1 MPTPTRT
8 TALHALYGIV
18 ATCFAM
24 ALAHLVAALTVPDAS
39 PVIAV
44 GSTVID
50 LTPTPLK
57 EWAIAQFGT
66 ADKAVLLGSVVTV
79 VLLLAALAG
88 ILARRRPALGVG
100 FLMCVAG
107 LGVAAAVL
115 RPGAGPADL
124 FPGLVAAASGTAA
137 LAWMLRL
144 DARSRAAEEP
154 VSSPASTPD
163 ADADTPTPSRRGVL
177 IVTAGLTAAAAGL
190 AAGGQW
196 ISRRALAIADIALP
210 LPADPAGPFP
220 RGLEEMVPGVT
231 PLRTPDGEFYRIDTR
246 LTLPSVDVDSWTLT
260 IDGDVDREVT
270 FTFDDLLAM
279 PLTERDI
286 TLTCVSNEVG
296 GPYVGSARWLGVP
309 LRDLLER
316 AGIDST
322 GADQILS
329 TDVDGM
335 TISTPL
341 DVAIDGRDAMIAI
354 GMNGAPLPRQHGFPA
369 RMVVPGLYGFVSACK
384 WITRM
389 TLTTY
394 DAQEAYWTEREWV
407 TDAPIRISS
416 RIDTPRPFAGVE
428 TGTVMIGGIA
438 WAQHVGIDGVE
449 VRIDGGAWQ
458 QATLGPEVTDDHW
471 RQWYLPW
478 EAESGR
484 HLVACRAK
492 AKDGTVQEAVRRTPF
507 PSGSSGVQ
515 EVVVNVS

>member
-1 MPTPTRT
+1 
-8 TALHALYGIV
+8 
-18 ATCFAM
+18 M

-39 PVIAV
+39 PVFAV

-66 ADKAVLLGSVVTV
+66 ADKAVLLGSVIVV
-79 VLLLAALAG
+79 VLLLAGVAG
-88 ILARRRPALGVG
+88 ILARRRPALGIG
-100 FLMCVAG
+100 FLMVLAG
-107 LGVAAAVL
+107 LGTAAAVL
-115 RPGAGPADL
+115 RPGAGPLDL
-124 FPGLVAAASGTAA
+124 FPGLTAAAAGAA
-137 LAWMLRL
+137 SLAWMLRL
-144 DARSRAAEEP
+144 DAQAGTAHQQDPSAETAANTGATP
-154 VSSPASTPD
+154 HSST
-163 ADADTPTPSRRGVL
+163 TPSRRGVL

-196 ISRRALAIADIALP
+196 ISRRALAIADIAFP
-210 LPADPAGPFP
+210 TPADPAGAFP
-220 RGLEEMVPGVT
+220 RGLEEMVPDIT
-231 PLRTPDGEFYRIDTR
+231 PLRTPDGDFYRIDTR
-246 LTLPSVDVDSWTLT
+246 LTLPSVDIDSWTLT
-260 IDGDVDREVT
+260 IDGDVDREVI
-270 FTFDDLLAM
+270 FTFDDLLKM

-296 GPYVGSARWLGVP
+296 GPYVGSARWIGVP
-309 LRDLLER
+309 LRDLLDQ

-341 DVAIDGRDAMIAI
+341 DVAIDGRDSMIAL
-354 GMNGAPLPRQHGFPA
+354 GMNGAALPRQHGFPA

-394 DAQEAYWTEREWV
+394 DDQEAYWTEREWA

-416 RIDTPRPFAGVE
+416 RIDTPRPFADGKA
-428 TGTVMIGGIA
+428 GQMMIGGIA
-438 WAQHVGIDGVE
+438 WAQHVGIERVE

-458 QATLGPEVTDDHW
+458 KTTLGPEVTDDHW

-478 EAESGR
+478 DAEAGR
-484 HLVACRAK
+484 HLLACRAVG
-492 AKDGTVQEAVRRTPF
+492 KDGTVQEAVRRTPF